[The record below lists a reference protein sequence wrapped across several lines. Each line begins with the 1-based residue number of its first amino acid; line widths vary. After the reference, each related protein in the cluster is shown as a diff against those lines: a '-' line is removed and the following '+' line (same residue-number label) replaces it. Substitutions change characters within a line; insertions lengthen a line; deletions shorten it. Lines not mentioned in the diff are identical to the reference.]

1 MYAPTVNMFKPVF
14 YIIGIFLV
22 ALSFFMIIPALVNL
36 FLLHKQWIEFLQ
48 AALLSLL
55 LGLSLI
61 ALFRVEKF
69 SLYPRQMFLL
79 TTLTWIGVSMVAALP
94 MVIIE
99 GISFTDSFFET
110 MSGVTTTGSTIFP
123 HLGDLS
129 PGILLWRSLLQWVG
143 GIGFIVMAVAVLPFL
158 RVGAMRLFHTESSDW
173 TSKITARTTT
183 MAKLIFVAYCIITVL
198 GVLCFQLAGM
208 SFFDAINHAMSAVS
222 TGGFSTY
229 DNSFA
234 HFEQPSIHWVAV
246 IFMILGSLPFA
257 LYVRMMHGD
266 FLSLFRDQ
274 QVRAFITFLTVSTAC
289 LTLWMVIKHHTP
301 LLDAVRLTA
310 FNIVTVVTTTGYAL
324 TDYTL
329 WGSFSIVMFFF
340 LTFVGGCSGSTAGGI
355 KIFRFQVAYIIL
367 RNHMRQLLDP
377 SIVYNQ
383 KYNGHSINED
393 IFRSLV
399 GFSFFFA
406 MTIALL
412 ALALSLFGYDLVTSL
427 SGAATAVANVGPGLG
442 HIIGPAGNFSSLHDG
457 AKWLLA
463 LGMLMGRLEII
474 TVLVLLTP
482 GFWRS

>member
-1 MYAPTVNMFKPVF
+1 MYAPPVNMFKPVL

-22 ALSFFMIIPALVNL
+22 ALSFFMIIPALVNFFTIKNEWL
-36 FLLHKQWIEFLQ
+36 PFLQ
-48 AALLSLL
+48 SALLSLL
-55 LGLSLI
+55 IGSTLVV
-61 ALFRVEKF
+61 LFRVENF
-69 SLYPRQMFLL
+69 SLFPRQMFLL

-94 MVIIE
+94 LVIIE
-99 GISFTDSFFET
+99 NISFTDAFFET

-123 HLGDLS
+123 ELSKLS
-129 PGILLWRSLLQWVG
+129 PGILIWRSLLQWVG

-173 TSKITARTTT
+173 SSKITARTAT
-183 MAKLIFVAYCIITVL
+183 MAKLIFVVYCMITVL

-208 SFFDAINHAMSAVS
+208 TFFDAINHAMTTVS
-222 TGGFSTY
+222 TAGFSTH

-234 HFEQPSIHWVAV
+234 YFEQPAIHWVAV
-246 IFMILGSLPFA
+246 VFMILGSLPFA

-266 FLSLFRDQ
+266 LFSLFRDQ
-274 QVRAFITFLTVSTAC
+274 QVRAFVFFLVASTVI
-289 LTLWMVIKHHTP
+289 LTIWMVIKNNTP
-301 LLDAVRLTA
+301 LLDAFRLTA
-310 FNIVTVVTTTGYAL
+310 FNIVSVVTTTGYAL
-324 TDYTL
+324 TDYTV
-329 WGSFSIVMFFF
+329 WGYFSVVMFFF
-340 LTFVGGCSGSTAGGI
+340 LTFVGGCSGSSAGGI

-383 KYNGHSINED
+383 KYNGHTINED

-406 MTIALL
+406 VTVALL

-442 HIIGPAGNFSSLHDG
+442 DIIGPAGNFSSLHEG

-482 GFWRS
+482 GFWKS